1 MKTAII
7 FGSNGQD
14 GHYLIPLLTKQNIQ
28 VTTSSRSNSDFNGT
42 VSNYQFVEGL
52 IQKIKPTYIFHL
64 AASSTTS
71 HNALFDNHD
80 SISTGSINILE
91 SVRLHSPD
99 SKVFISG
106 SAMQFK
112 NSGTP
117 IDEDT
122 EFEASS
128 AYSLSRIHSTYAA
141 RYYREKFGIKT
152 YVGYF
157 FNHDSPLRST
167 RHVNQKVAAYVLSLE
182 SDPNQPP
189 LEIGNMDVKKEF
201 NFAGDVCSAIWM
213 LVNQESVTE
222 AVIGS
227 GEAYSIKDWI
237 EYCFKTRGLD
247 WKKYVKETQNFKAEY
262 DILVCSPKR
271 IKSIGWQ
278 PQVSF
283 TQLADM
289 MLNKE

>member
-1 MKTAII
+1 M
-7 FGSNGQD
+7 
-14 GHYLIPLLTKQNIQ
+14 
-28 VTTSSRSNSDFNGT
+28 SD
-42 VSNYQFVEGL
+42 YKFVED
-52 IQKIKPTYIFHL
+52 IIKKNKPDYIFHL

-91 SVRLHSPD
+91 SVRLYSPD
-99 SKVFISG
+99 SRVFISG

-112 NSGTP
+112 NTGTP
-117 IDEDT
+117 IDEET

-157 FNHDSPLRST
+157 FNHDSPLRT
-167 RHVNQKVAAYVLSLE
+167 ARHVNQKVVEYVLSIE
-182 SDPNQPP
+182 KGSNQEP

-201 NFAGDVCSAIWM
+201 NFAGDVCNAIWM
-213 LVNQESVTE
+213 LVNQNDVTE

-227 GEAYSIKDWI
+227 GEAYSIKEWI

-247 WKKYVKETQNFKAEY
+247 WKNYVKETKNFKAEY
-262 DILVCSPKR
+262 DILVCSPKK
-271 IKSIGWQ
+271 IKSIGWK

-283 TQLADM
+283 TQLADL